1 MSARKLADMRDRLI
15 LIAAPRGM
23 GRTIV
28 VQFYVAIYADSKGLH
43 QWFKLHPSTVPLSRG
58 WYPVATLGFPTCTP
72 ADQVH
77 PNHTSQCVCGSG
89 YSRTVLAV
97 RHSPSV
103 VRLCTSEPIA
113 SFLSFQ
119 APQLSIRMHFP
130 TQTHQRTPRIR
141 TRAFILQEG
150 VPPPA
155 LLCHQKQWNV
165 LIYKYR

>member
-1 MSARKLADMRDRLI
+1 MSARKLADMGGRLI

-43 QWFKLHPSTVPLSRG
+43 QRFKLHPSMVPLSRG
-58 WYPVATLGFPTCTP
+58 WYPVAILGFPSCTP

-77 PNHTSQCVCGSG
+77 PNRISQRVCGSG

-97 RHSPSV
+97 RDSPSV

-119 APQLSIRMHFP
+119 APVVHSHAFPNSDSSKNTTNSHWSIYPARGGSP
-130 TQTHQRTPRIR
+130 TSTSSA
-141 TRAFILQEG
+141 TRSNGIF
-150 VPPPA
+150 
-155 LLCHQKQWNV
+155 
-165 LIYKYR
+165 